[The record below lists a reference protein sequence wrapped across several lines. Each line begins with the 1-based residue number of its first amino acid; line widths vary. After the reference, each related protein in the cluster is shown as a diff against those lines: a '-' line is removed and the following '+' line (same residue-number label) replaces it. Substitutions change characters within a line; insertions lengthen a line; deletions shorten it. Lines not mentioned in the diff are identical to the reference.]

1 MIDVDGILHDWG
13 ERWDWSH
20 NNPGKNQSRAGGGK
34 LQFRFNSVG
43 GGRRTIRSALNAI
56 VRRTPQAV
64 VKITGGGRG
73 MKAMAVHL
81 KYIAREGEVELI
93 DEQGIKTRDL
103 DGVEA
108 LAQGMEFGGG
118 DVVPEHSDKREAFNV
133 VLSMPPG
140 TDRFRFEQAA
150 NAFVRSEFNGCQYA
164 IAHHADEAHPHAHVM
179 IKAVKLDGKRM
190 NPRKGDIARWR
201 AGFAESLRAH
211 GIEADATPRQARL
224 ARAAGVTQS
233 KVHEAGRARDGAE
246 KTAKPG
252 RAAATRRKQLQDR
265 KGEAAATRRK
275 AVKDLWAVHAALK
288 STNRGSDMKLAREIS
303 TMLRKKGHAYDY
315 THERTKALAT
325 GLARGPEAQRLAVD
339 RVRGVPPRDVAP
351 STRAPEAHRVLSPNA
366 PRDIQR

>member
-20 NNPGKNQSRAGGGK
+20 NNPAKNQSRAGGGK

-43 GGRRTIRSALNAI
+43 GGRRNIRSALNAI

-103 DGVEA
+103 DGVED
-108 LAQGMEFGGG
+108 LARGMEFGGG
-118 DVVPEHSDKREAFNV
+118 DVVPEHSNKREAHNV

-140 TDRFRFEQAA
+140 TDRFRFEQAV
-150 NAFVRSEFNGCQYA
+150 NAFIKDEFDGCQYA
-164 IAHHADEAHPHAHVM
+164 IAHHVDEAHPHAHVM
-179 IKAVKLDGKRM
+179 IKAVKLDGKRL

-201 AGFAESLRAH
+201 AGFAGSLRAH

-224 ARAAGVTQS
+224 ERARGVSQAR
-233 KVHEAGRARDGAE
+233 VHEAEKDRGRPQ
-246 KTAKPG
+246 KTLKPG
-252 RAAATRRKQLQDR
+252 VAAATRRKQMQDR
-265 KGEAAATRRK
+265 QGEAVATRRQ

-288 STNRGSDMKLAREIS
+288 STNRGDDMKLARELS
-303 TMLRKKGHAYDY
+303 TMLRRKGYSYDY
-315 THERTKALAT
+315 KHERTRALA
-325 GLARGPEAQRLAVD
+325 ARLDRGGQTYGIGSDRL
-339 RVRGVPPRDVAP
+339 RGVSPRDVAP
-351 STRAPEAHRVLSPNA
+351 DTRSHEANRVLSPNA